1 MLVFYLISLP
11 LTMGMVILTLKYF
24 AGPDVPTYVFFTV
37 GYTWFCSFSIIILVP
52 ADIWTTI
59 IGHSSGGISFFWSLS
74 YWSTFLL
81 TWAVVP
87 TIQGYEDA
95 GDFTMAERLKTSIH
109 GNLVFYLCVGSI
121 GLVGLILFIIFH
133 KNWSGGI
140 LGFAMAC
147 SNTFGLVT
155 GAFLLGFGLS
165 EIPKGI
171 WKNVDWTIRQK
182 VLSHKVAKMAVKLDD
197 AHQEFS
203 NSIVVVQATSNQIS
217 KRDPL
222 RQYMNIIDSMLHQ
235 MLNED
240 PSFKP
245 QGGRFG
251 ENDMDYDTDEKS
263 MATLR
268 RRLRIAREE
277 YCRYRRYNIMCEYM
291 SFVLEA
297 LELEDTIKNYERR
310 DATGWKFVSSLRLER
325 TGKLGSSLDKIE
337 FIWRCVLRKQLE
349 KLLAIILGCMSA
361 AILLAEATILPSGVD
376 LSLFSILINS
386 VGKQEMLVQVAA
398 FVPLMYMCICTYYSL
413 FKIGMLMFYSF
424 TPRRTSSVSLL
435 MICSMVARYAPPISY
450 NFLNLIHVPGN
461 RKTIFEKRMGNID
474 DAVPFFGKGF
484 NKIYPLIMVIYTLL
498 LVTNFFDRI
507 IDYFGHWKIF
517 KFQDEADDTD
527 GFDPSGLII
536 LQKER
541 SWLERGHT
549 VGEHVIPLA
558 RNFNGLSIDIEP
570 GSTNTKRVLKDM
582 VSHEKGVEKKFIHV
596 RFNVCGSPLECPE
609 TFPSI
614 GRVRV
619 KHRGILLTLKGTVIR
634 SGAVKM
640 YEGQRTYQCK
650 KCKHMFPLYPELE
663 TRNSITLPSICPSE
677 RSNPCEGTKF
687 QCIESTT
694 VCHDYQEI
702 KIQESTQVLGVG
714 VIPRLI
720 LVILQ
725 DDLVDTVKAGALVCP
740 DDVIIT
746 GILTAKWSPD
756 LKDVRCDLDP
766 ILIANHV
773 RRTNE
778 LKLDIDIPDD
788 VTLKFKQ
795 FWSDF
800 RDTPLK
806 GRNAILRGICPQVFG
821 LFTVKLAVA
830 LTLIGG
836 VQHVDASGTKIR
848 GESHLLLVGDPGTGK
863 SQFLKFAAKLSN
875 RSVITTGLGSTSAGL
890 TVTAVKDGGEWMLE
904 AGALVL
910 ADGGLCCI
918 DEFDSMRE
926 HDRATIHEAME
937 QQTISVAKAGL
948 VTTLGTRTIVFGA
961 TNPKGHYDP
970 DQPLSV
976 NTTLSGPLLSR
987 FDIVLVLLDTKN
999 PEWDAVVSS
1008 HILAE
1013 GESKSCKKDEDL
1025 ANIWPLPILRRYI
1038 HYVKEHFKPVLTKE
1052 AEKVISSYYQLQRR
1066 SATHNA
1072 ARTTVRM
1079 LESLIRLAQAA
1090 MLVLTISML
1099 QHMQG
1104 LCSEMR
1110 SLD

>member
-59 IGHSSGGISFFWSLS
+59 VDHSSGGISFFWSLS

-121 GLVGLILFIIFH
+121 GLVGLILFIIFR

-171 WKNVDWTIRQK
+171 WKNVDWTVSQK

-203 NSIVVVQATSNQIS
+203 NVIVVAQATSNQIS

-222 RQYMNIIDSMLHQ
+222 RPYMNIIDSMLHQ
-235 MLNED
+235 MLKED

-277 YCRYRRYNIMCEYM
+277 YCRYRSEYM

-297 LELEDTIKNYERR
+297 LELEDTVKNYERR
-310 DATGWKFVSSLRLER
+310 DATGWKFISSFRPERKGRL
-325 TGKLGSSLDKIE
+325 GASLDMLE

-361 AILLAEATILPSGVD
+361 ALLLAEATILPNGVD

-386 VGKQEMLVQVAA
+386 VGKQEMLVAA
-398 FVPLMYMCICTYYSL
+398 FIPLMYMCVCTYYSL

-424 TPRRTSSVSLL
+424 TPKQTSSVSLL

-450 NFLNLIHVPGN
+450 NFLNLIHLPGN

-498 LVTNFFDRI
+498 LVTNFFDRV
-507 IDYFGHWKIF
+507 IDYFGNWKLF

-541 SWLERGHT
+541 SWLERGHK

-558 RNFNGLSIDIEP
+558 RNFNGMSIEIEP
-570 GSTNTKRVLKDM
+570 GSNKTDKAVTDTSVQSAIEIGKGDQLKPLKEEAQHDTSKEAISKKYFGIRAHQNIQASNKNSTQKDLTSLTVDAGNSESAM
-582 VSHEKGVEKKFIHV
+582 TPPIPSGGLASKWESMKSGLLNFKSNLEAKKFL
-596 RFNVCGSPLECPE
+596 PLRQTREN
-609 TFPSI
+609 TMS
-614 GRVRV
+614 
-619 KHRGILLTLKGTVIR
+619 
-634 SGAVKM
+634 SGASSS
-640 YEGQRTYQCK
+640 ESLDEIFQRLK
-650 KCKHMFPLYPELE
+650 RP
-663 TRNSITLPSICPSE
+663 TLDL
-677 RSNPCEGTKF
+677 R
-687 QCIESTT
+687 
-694 VCHDYQEI
+694 DYGAEN
-702 KIQESTQVLGVG
+702 
-714 VIPRLI
+714 
-720 LVILQ
+720 
-725 DDLVDTVKAGALVCP
+725 DL
-740 DDVIIT
+740 
-746 GILTAKWSPD
+746 
-756 LKDVRCDLDP
+756 
-766 ILIANHV
+766 
-773 RRTNE
+773 
-778 LKLDIDIPDD
+778 
-788 VTLKFKQ
+788 F
-795 FWSDF
+795 
-800 RDTPLK
+800 
-806 GRNAILRGICPQVFG
+806 
-821 LFTVKLAVA
+821 
-830 LTLIGG
+830 
-836 VQHVDASGTKIR
+836 
-848 GESHLLLVGDPGTGK
+848 
-863 SQFLKFAAKLSN
+863 
-875 RSVITTGLGSTSAGL
+875 
-890 TVTAVKDGGEWMLE
+890 
-904 AGALVL
+904 
-910 ADGGLCCI
+910 
-918 DEFDSMRE
+918 E
-926 HDRATIHEAME
+926 HD
-937 QQTISVAKAGL
+937 
-948 VTTLGTRTIVFGA
+948 
-961 TNPKGHYDP
+961 
-970 DQPLSV
+970 
-976 NTTLSGPLLSR
+976 
-987 FDIVLVLLDTKN
+987 
-999 PEWDAVVSS
+999 
-1008 HILAE
+1008 
-1013 GESKSCKKDEDL
+1013 
-1025 ANIWPLPILRRYI
+1025 
-1038 HYVKEHFKPVLTKE
+1038 
-1052 AEKVISSYYQLQRR
+1052 
-1066 SATHNA
+1066 
-1072 ARTTVRM
+1072 
-1079 LESLIRLAQAA
+1079 
-1090 MLVLTISML
+1090 
-1099 QHMQG
+1099 
-1104 LCSEMR
+1104 
-1110 SLD
+1110 